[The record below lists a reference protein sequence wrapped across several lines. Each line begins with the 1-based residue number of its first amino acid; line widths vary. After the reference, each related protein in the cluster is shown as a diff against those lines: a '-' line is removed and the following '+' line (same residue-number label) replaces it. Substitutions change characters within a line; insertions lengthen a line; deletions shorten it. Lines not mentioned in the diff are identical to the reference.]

1 MNAET
6 DFRDSQ
12 TINTT
17 QADAAMSLKTWWA
30 LLLIYP
36 LARRL
41 TVFIVNRTRLTPNQV
56 TFCAMGLRGVTL
68 LCFLQGG
75 RWGLVAGALAYYL
88 AYVCDCTDGT
98 VARITG
104 QTSELGRYLD
114 HVADL
119 IGDVAILL
127 ALSWSQGL
135 LPTPMIFGMMFM
147 HVAEC
152 YISYLSGFAI
162 DPERSE
168 LSLFAPFVLVNRYRR
183 WWFDRNIK
191 SFFSFPDYTA
201 LVFVLFPL
209 LGKPVVGFY
218 IGFYVLLTI
227 VLYTVF
233 STFVSIHTG
242 ERRFP

>member
-1 MNAET
+1 MVNKGVAG
-6 DFRDSQ
+6 FN
-12 TINTT
+12 INTR

-30 LLLIYP
+30 LVCIYP
-36 LARRL
+36 LARPL
-41 TVFIVNRTRLTPNQV
+41 TAWIVNRSRITPNQV
-56 TFCAMGLRGVTL
+56 TFCAMGLRLITAICFVT
-68 LCFLQGG
+68 GTY
-75 RWGLVAGALAYYL
+75 WGLIVGAIAYFL

-119 IGDVAILL
+119 IGDVLILAALACAQGILL
-127 ALSWSQGL
+127 TPLVLGL
-135 LPTPMIFGMMFM
+135 AFM
-147 HVAEC
+147 HIAEC

-162 DPERSE
+162 PATKGS
-168 LSLFAPFVLVNRYRR
+168 STFFVFRWVNRYRR
-183 WWFDRNIK
+183 WWFDRNLK

-201 LVFVLFPL
+201 LVFVIFPL
-209 LGKPVVGFY
+209 LGQPVLGLKV
-218 IGFYVLLTI
+218 GFYVLLII
-227 VLYTVF
+227 VCYTVF